1 MSRLRVDRRAVSVTV
16 GYVLMLA
23 VAMLLMGALLAGASG
38 LMESRSAQ
46 VANDQLTV
54 VGDQLAA
61 ALGSTDRMAQVA
73 REDAAATGTTP
84 TVGHTVD
91 LPRRVAGSG
100 YRIAVDDEEITLRR
114 SNPDVE
120 VTVDYAA
127 TRVPVEPTNVSG
139 GRLRIAYNSTADQLE
154 VTND

>member
-1 MSRLRVDRRAVSVTV
+1 MSRLRVDRRGVSVTV

-46 VANDQLTV
+46 VAGDQLTV
-54 VGDQLAA
+54 VGDQVAA
-61 ALGSTDRMAQVA
+61 ALGSTDRLAQVA

-84 TVGHTVD
+84 TVGRTVD
-91 LPRRVAGSG
+91 LPRQVAGSG
-100 YRIAVDDEEITLRR
+100 YRIAIDNGTITLRR

-139 GRLRIAYNSTADQLE
+139 GQLRIQYDPTADQLE

>member
-1 MSRLRVDRRAVSVTV
+1 MSRFGVDRRAVSVTV
-16 GYVLMLA
+16 GYVLMLG

-38 LMESRSAQ
+38 LMESRSSQ
-46 VANDQLTV
+46 VASDQLTV

-73 REDAAATGTTP
+73 REDAAAAGTTP

-100 YRIAVDDEEITLRR
+100 YRIAVDDGRITLRR

-120 VTVDYAA
+120 VTVSYPD
-127 TRVPVEPTNVSG
+127 TRVPVESTNVSG
-139 GRLRIAYNSTADQLE
+139 GRLRIQYDPTADHLE